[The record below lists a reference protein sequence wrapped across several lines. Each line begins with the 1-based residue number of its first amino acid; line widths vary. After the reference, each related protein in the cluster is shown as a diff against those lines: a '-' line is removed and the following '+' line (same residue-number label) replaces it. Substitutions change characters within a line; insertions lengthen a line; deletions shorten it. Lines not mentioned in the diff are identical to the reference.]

1 MTIEFVHENPA
12 DQKGIVIYGQTAGKK
27 KEKSFQAMLR

>member
-12 DQKGIVIYGQTAGKK
+12 DQKGIVTFGQTAGKI
-27 KEKSFQAMLR
+27 KSFQVMLR